1 MRKFS
6 AQTATVSCRYSSGS
20 MYVQFTFVPGS
31 RTVCVTLCQCGSA
44 KLGAGQ
50 FPYDMGTSWT
60 SWSCELGD
68 ESRQNLLA
76 MIATAGESERSILWL
91 FLGLLFSRARQNLRS
106 APENGRHE
114 MPPLLLSFFPALATL
129 ST

>member
-1 MRKFS
+1 MSK
-6 AQTATVSCRYSSGS
+6 
-20 MYVQFTFVPGS
+20 FTFVPGS
-31 RTVCVTLCQCGSA
+31 RTVCVTLCQCGSV

-50 FPYDMGTSWT
+50 FPYDMGTSRA
-60 SWSCELGD
+60 SWSRQLGD

-76 MIATAGESERSILWL
+76 MIATARESEMSIPRL
-91 FLGLLFSRARQNLRS
+91 FLGLLFSRARQNLCS

-114 MPPLLLSFFPALATL
+114 MPPFLLSFFPALATL